1 MLVAFLP
8 ADIGF
13 VDLDDARQL
22 RTRLPPFADL
32 LCHHPGG
39 LLCDAEVPVKLHAG
53 DAFQA
58 RGHEIHDDDP
68 GSDRELARL
77 HHGPGLD
84 AEVAA
89 TGATVIGHRATV
101 LRLGCLH
108 VAAARAGPTIW
119 PAHLLKPCP
128 GNRFGRELGVELIE
142 RESSPVGFSRGFMCS
157 CHVQY
162 YTESWRYCPVTYIIP
177 FTKGMRH
184 RSW

>member
-8 ADIGF
+8 AVVGF
-13 VDLDDARQL
+13 VDLDLARQAGAV
-22 RTRLPPFADL
+22 LPPFTDL
-32 LCHHPGG
+32 LRHHPRGF
-39 LLCDAEVPVKLHAG
+39 LRDAEVPVEFHAG

-68 GSDRELARL
+68 GSDRELAEL

-89 TGATVIGHRATV
+89 TGATVVGHRATV
-101 LRLGCLH
+101 LRLGRLR
-108 VAAARAGPTIW
+108 VAAARAGPTIR

-128 GNRFGRELGVELIE
+128 GNRFRGELSVELIE
-142 RESSPVGFSRGFMCS
+142 RKSSPVSFSRGFLCS

-162 YTESWRYCPVTYIIP
+162 YTESWRDCPVTYIIP
-177 FTKGMRH
+177 
-184 RSW
+184 